1 MRPSMSLSSV
11 GVLHHFQRISHVT
24 SEHLLLERLELL
36 PVGTVLT
43 LAPSGPGLPGLQSPV
58 AREYRR

>member
-24 SEHLLLERLELL
+24 SEHFLLERLELF

-43 LAPSGPGLPGLQSPV
+43 LAPSGPGLPGL
-58 AREYRR
+58 